1 MNFSTKNLRRE
12 GLYGVCALM
21 MTLNVEA
28 ERLPE
33 MPLKASLN
41 GVEVS
46 DMGRFIPGL
55 GDYTLEGKAKV
66 GRTIRIA
73 FSGVE
78 FEPTEDGDVRLVQKD
93 GTVYVF
99 QNGRFKSLSSSH
111 PMYEE
116 GKNVVKNPS
125 FEIVAE
131 DYGNGRWRPADW
143 ETWNGGM
150 PTWGGDVGKTNVR
163 ENAAYRSDGVKSIIM
178 HSESRYLMQELAEA
192 VVEPGAYYCLSYD
205 YWTSEGVGNGGS
217 TYRLM
222 FGTERN
228 TGNIL
233 DLKGHTTELNG
244 TARCHFVTSFRMPDE
259 LPRNLWFSFF
269 RGESKVDWIDNV
281 KLVKIMPDAQGLSGL
296 DNATYVEGQAYA
308 PENLA
313 LEGDD
318 YMDMTG
324 RLVNPS
330 FDEGTNGWALTAD
343 GVQVKISTGEKGGV
357 IKGGQNHL
365 QLWKGSGG
373 IDGRFYQEVKDL
385 PNGKYTVRAAISSSF
400 NGTVKLYM
408 NDSEKSLSA
417 GGTWAEVTG
426 VVFDGNLELGLDLST
441 SGSPTI
447 DMDDF
452 TLSFHGA
459 DKESYMAV
467 LTRQMKQAVADTLA
481 MTGHTGDLPGYNN
494 IEQYREV
501 MKDVNLLPSDA
512 EISEV
517 ERILSDLASAMEEW
531 ESIQIDYSRLKDAE
545 KKLENAIN
553 ASDYPDKSC
562 FQSLINEMNGMYTG
576 EKDVRPQIDEVLDK
590 VDEVLAELD
599 AYRVLVE
606 LITDFNTRMEQTQY
620 PGQEDLKIVIEQ
632 AREVAKAPFG
642 KDLTEVT
649 KRLRQAWTAYYE
661 SQFTEKPIKQT
672 VSVVDTSLDGSE
684 KFVLRVDGKP
694 FYMTNVQLRTD
705 KLRGYEGWTEEAI
718 EKAVKQAADD
728 HFNTLSIPVFWREIE
743 PEKDCFDWTILDRYM
758 GWCHK
763 YGLKME
769 LLWFS
774 WSSGGRVQYL
784 WNHNGRKELRTPDY
798 VCSLD
803 GKSDFNMKRTEW
815 EYSLDWK
822 DKELMEREKYVLSK
836 VMEHVARWDIHNGGG
851 HTVVGVQL
859 GNEARSHGNNMAS
872 AAEIIDYYSY
882 VGAAVKQSEYVV
894 WTRLNCV
901 SWETSGRV
909 DANEKKRVNGGT
921 NIDFVGVDIYGADA
935 GMIKG
940 DMWGYLGNKGKNFR
954 MIMEIDAK
962 DANSPIYQMAAL
974 AGDKSFDYY
983 NFCVVDGNALYSNN
997 GMELVERAHIGLVRQ
1012 RNKILNLANQDFAL
1026 KSHGKGLYVYNYAGK
1041 STDLEKGLDG
1051 IAYFPG
1057 TASSQAVAIR
1067 HTNEDYLL
1075 LSTST
1080 GNFNLP
1086 ASMDGWKATAG
1097 YMNENNEWVSESDVE
1112 IINRVIKFT
1121 APACVKVSKEVT
1133 SIPFVHVES
1142 VDIRPGRG
1150 GLMVRADHMIGIY
1163 NLKGELEANVN
1174 ANETYVWVSLP
1185 SGYYVVEN
1193 RKIMVR

>member
-33 MPLKASLN
+33 MPLKTSLN

-99 QNGRFKSLSSSH
+99 QNGRFESLSSSH

-259 LPRNLWFSFF
+259 LPQNLWFSFF

-408 NDSEKSLSA
+408 NDSEKNLSA
-417 GGTWAEVTG
+417 GGTWVEVTG
-426 VVFDGNLELGLDLST
+426 VVFDGNLELGLDLAT

-481 MTGHTGDLPGYNN
+481 MTEHTGDLPGYNN

-553 ASDYPDKSC
+553 ASD
-562 FQSLINEMNGMYTG
+562 
-576 EKDVRPQIDEVLDK
+576 
-590 VDEVLAELD
+590 
-599 AYRVLVE
+599 
-606 LITDFNTRMEQTQY
+606 
-620 PGQEDLKIVIEQ
+620 
-632 AREVAKAPFG
+632 
-642 KDLTEVT
+642 
-649 KRLRQAWTAYYE
+649 
-661 SQFTEKPIKQT
+661 
-672 VSVVDTSLDGSE
+672 
-684 KFVLRVDGKP
+684 
-694 FYMTNVQLRTD
+694 
-705 KLRGYEGWTEEAI
+705 
-718 EKAVKQAADD
+718 
-728 HFNTLSIPVFWREIE
+728 
-743 PEKDCFDWTILDRYM
+743 
-758 GWCHK
+758 
-763 YGLKME
+763 
-769 LLWFS
+769 
-774 WSSGGRVQYL
+774 
-784 WNHNGRKELRTPDY
+784 
-798 VCSLD
+798 
-803 GKSDFNMKRTEW
+803 
-815 EYSLDWK
+815 
-822 DKELMEREKYVLSK
+822 
-836 VMEHVARWDIHNGGG
+836 
-851 HTVVGVQL
+851 
-859 GNEARSHGNNMAS
+859 
-872 AAEIIDYYSY
+872 
-882 VGAAVKQSEYVV
+882 
-894 WTRLNCV
+894 
-901 SWETSGRV
+901 
-909 DANEKKRVNGGT
+909 
-921 NIDFVGVDIYGADA
+921 
-935 GMIKG
+935 
-940 DMWGYLGNKGKNFR
+940 
-954 MIMEIDAK
+954 
-962 DANSPIYQMAAL
+962 
-974 AGDKSFDYY
+974 
-983 NFCVVDGNALYSNN
+983 
-997 GMELVERAHIGLVRQ
+997 
-1012 RNKILNLANQDFAL
+1012 
-1026 KSHGKGLYVYNYAGK
+1026 
-1041 STDLEKGLDG
+1041 
-1051 IAYFPG
+1051 
-1057 TASSQAVAIR
+1057 
-1067 HTNEDYLL
+1067 
-1075 LSTST
+1075 
-1080 GNFNLP
+1080 
-1086 ASMDGWKATAG
+1086 
-1097 YMNENNEWVSESDVE
+1097 
-1112 IINRVIKFT
+1112 
-1121 APACVKVSKEVT
+1121 
-1133 SIPFVHVES
+1133 
-1142 VDIRPGRG
+1142 
-1150 GLMVRADHMIGIY
+1150 
-1163 NLKGELEANVN
+1163 
-1174 ANETYVWVSLP
+1174 
-1185 SGYYVVEN
+1185 
-1193 RKIMVR
+1193 

>member
-1 MNFSTKNLRRE
+1 
-12 GLYGVCALM
+12 
-21 MTLNVEA
+21 
-28 ERLPE
+28 
-33 MPLKASLN
+33 
-41 GVEVS
+41 
-46 DMGRFIPGL
+46 
-55 GDYTLEGKAKV
+55 
-66 GRTIRIA
+66 
-73 FSGVE
+73 
-78 FEPTEDGDVRLVQKD
+78 
-93 GTVYVF
+93 
-99 QNGRFKSLSSSH
+99 
-111 PMYEE
+111 
-116 GKNVVKNPS
+116 
-125 FEIVAE
+125 
-131 DYGNGRWRPADW
+131 
-143 ETWNGGM
+143 
-150 PTWGGDVGKTNVR
+150 
-163 ENAAYRSDGVKSIIM
+163 
-178 HSESRYLMQELAEA
+178 
-192 VVEPGAYYCLSYD
+192 
-205 YWTSEGVGNGGS
+205 
-217 TYRLM
+217 
-222 FGTERN
+222 
-228 TGNIL
+228 
-233 DLKGHTTELNG
+233 
-244 TARCHFVTSFRMPDE
+244 
-259 LPRNLWFSFF
+259 
-269 RGESKVDWIDNV
+269 
-281 KLVKIMPDAQGLSGL
+281 
-296 DNATYVEGQAYA
+296 
-308 PENLA
+308 
-313 LEGDD
+313 
-318 YMDMTG
+318 
-324 RLVNPS
+324 
-330 FDEGTNGWALTAD
+330 
-343 GVQVKISTGEKGGV
+343 
-357 IKGGQNHL
+357 
-365 QLWKGSGG
+365 
-373 IDGRFYQEVKDL
+373 
-385 PNGKYTVRAAISSSF
+385 
-400 NGTVKLYM
+400 
-408 NDSEKSLSA
+408 
-417 GGTWAEVTG
+417 
-426 VVFDGNLELGLDLST
+426 
-441 SGSPTI
+441 
-447 DMDDF
+447 
-452 TLSFHGA
+452 
-459 DKESYMAV
+459 
-467 LTRQMKQAVADTLA
+467 
-481 MTGHTGDLPGYNN
+481 
-494 IEQYREV
+494 
-501 MKDVNLLPSDA
+501 
-512 EISEV
+512 
-517 ERILSDLASAMEEW
+517 
-531 ESIQIDYSRLKDAE
+531 
-545 KKLENAIN
+545 
-553 ASDYPDKSC
+553 
-562 FQSLINEMNGMYTG
+562 
-576 EKDVRPQIDEVLDK
+576 
-590 VDEVLAELD
+590 
-599 AYRVLVE
+599 
-606 LITDFNTRMEQTQY
+606 
-620 PGQEDLKIVIEQ
+620 
-632 AREVAKAPFG
+632 
-642 KDLTEVT
+642 
-649 KRLRQAWTAYYE
+649 
-661 SQFTEKPIKQT
+661 
-672 VSVVDTSLDGSE
+672 
-684 KFVLRVDGKP
+684 
-694 FYMTNVQLRTD
+694 
-705 KLRGYEGWTEEAI
+705 
-718 EKAVKQAADD
+718 
-728 HFNTLSIPVFWREIE
+728 
-743 PEKDCFDWTILDRYM
+743 
-758 GWCHK
+758 
-763 YGLKME
+763 ME

-1012 RNKILNLANQDFAL
+1012 RNKILNLDNKDFAL

-1080 GNFNLP
+1080 GNINLP

-1150 GLMVRADHMIGIY
+1150 GLLVRADHTIGIY
-1163 NLKGELEANVN
+1163 NLKGELEVNVN